1 MRTYPGKSQT
11 ITACEVGY
19 ACAMVDASLV
29 RLLRECDNYL
39 SRQRSLLDLAVAANC
54 DNGVVTAMD
63 AALDQLTGAVVDG
76 WRIFRAEMVSNLED
90 VDEPDC
96 RPEPGE

>member
-1 MRTYPGKSQT
+1 
-11 ITACEVGY
+11 
-19 ACAMVDASLV
+19 MVDASLV

-39 SRQRSLLDLAVAANC
+39 SRQRSLLDLAAAAFC
-54 DNGVVTAMD
+54 DSGVLTAMD

-76 WRIFRAEMVSNLED
+76 WSTFQAEIVGNRDDVEMVGD
-90 VDEPDC
+90 RDGVDQPDP

>member
-1 MRTYPGKSQT
+1 L
-11 ITACEVGY
+11 GY
-19 ACAMVDASLV
+19 AGAMVDASLV

-39 SRQRSLLDLAVAANC
+39 SRQRSLLDLAVASNC

-90 VDEPDC
+90 VDEPDR

>member
-1 MRTYPGKSQT
+1 
-11 ITACEVGY
+11 
-19 ACAMVDASLV
+19 MVDASLV

-39 SRQRSLLDLAVAANC
+39 SRQRSLLDLAAATSC
-54 DNGVVTAMD
+54 ESGLLTAMD

-76 WRIFRAEMVSNLED
+76 WSTFHAEI
-90 VDEPDC
+90 VDDRDGVEMAGDRDAVDQPDP